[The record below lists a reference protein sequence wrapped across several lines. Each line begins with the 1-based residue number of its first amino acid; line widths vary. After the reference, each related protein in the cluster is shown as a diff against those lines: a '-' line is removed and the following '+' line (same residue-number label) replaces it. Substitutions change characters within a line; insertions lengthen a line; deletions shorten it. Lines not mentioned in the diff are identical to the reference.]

1 MKCVYIFPSTLASA
15 LGLTAPGPTY
25 DYGYYRCTPIVIK
38 LHGWW
43 FYARPCFLL
52 PLWLLTLFVV
62 PFLSF
67 LLPFSLSLSL
77 SHSIHSPISS
87 HFFFI
92 IGLGSHIATPC
103 RCCCR
108 SLLAA
113 THNNFSLHLLLWI
126 HFSFHLTDQ
135 EPAHNAFLTSLDA
148 LALALVS
155 LHAFSNLN
163 WSDRF
168 HVCFTPNLVS
178 AVKSLLSC
186 HPLISWRAP
195 VCLCIYKY

>member
-67 LLPFSLSLSL
+67 LLPFSLSLIL
-77 SHSIHSPISS
+77 SILPFLLI
-87 HFFFI
+87 FFFI

-113 THNNFSLHLLLWI
+113 THSNFSLHLLLWI
-126 HFSFHLTDQ
+126 HFSFNGPRTRTQRLSHELGCARISSRVASCIFKSKLIG
-135 EPAHNAFLTSLDA
+135 P
-148 LALALVS
+148 
-155 LHAFSNLN
+155 FSCL
-163 WSDRF
+163 F
-168 HVCFTPNLVS
+168 HSKLG
-178 AVKSLLSC
+178 
-186 HPLISWRAP
+186 
-195 VCLCIYKY
+195 

>member
-67 LLPFSLSLSL
+67 LLPFSLSLSFHPFL
-77 SHSIHSPISS
+77 LIFFSS
-87 HFFFI
+87 SASVLTSQLLVDVVVVLYWPRHTATFLCIYFCEFI
-92 IGLGSHIATPC
+92 
-103 RCCCR
+103 
-108 SLLAA
+108 
-113 THNNFSLHLLLWI
+113 
-126 HFSFHLTDQ
+126 FHLTDQ

-163 WSDRF
+163 WSERF
-168 HVCFTPNLVS
+168 HVCFTLNLVS

-195 VCLCIYKY
+195 VCLCIYKI